1 MPKLDATH
9 IAERLR
15 DRLADLEAGKEVAAK
30 EIRALLTPEQ
40 IAAMDAAWAEQQ
52 ELRKVA
58 TARTDEEKKALGW
71 KSKRE
76 IHVEAYK
83 RAIADS
89 SKNLASEL
97 RKMQDQADIR
107 QFRIYMDTLI
117 KAEEDGY
124 TKEQAKSMANNAL
137 TRAGLRRMDG
147 AIVGTAGLSP
157 RDIEIRRLDERVC
170 RILCKRTLGRKLSIC
185 PEPQ

>member
-9 IAERLR
+9 IADRLR
-15 DRLADLEAGKEVAAK
+15 SRLADLEAGAEVAAK
-30 EIRALLTPEQ
+30 EIRALLTPAQ

-58 TARTDEEKKALGW
+58 TARTEAEKQALGW
-71 KSKRE
+71 KTKRD
-76 IHVEAYK
+76 IHIEAYK
-83 RAIADS
+83 RAVTDS
-89 SKNLASEL
+89 NKNILTEL

-137 TRAGLRRMDG
+137 TRAGLNRMDH
-147 AIVGTAGLSP
+147 LQN
-157 RDIEIRRLDERVC
+157 
-170 RILCKRTLGRKLSIC
+170 ILENKKR
-185 PEPQ
+185 